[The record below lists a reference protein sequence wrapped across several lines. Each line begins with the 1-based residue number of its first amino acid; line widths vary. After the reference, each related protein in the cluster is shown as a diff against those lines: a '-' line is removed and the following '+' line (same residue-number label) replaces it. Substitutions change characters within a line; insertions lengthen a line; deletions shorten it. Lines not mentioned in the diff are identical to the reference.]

1 MSMVTTC
8 PACTTTFR
16 VTPPQLSQS
25 NGRVRC
31 GRCTTVFDAFKSL
44 ASLPDPSILEPAA
57 SPAGTGAPFASIDI
71 GIPAPGN
78 AGASPGSMP
87 APVESP
93 PPVPPV
99 DDPVT
104 IPVTP
109 IESWHARAE
118 AAGTGTTAPWPV
130 AGAGLQLPLAIDP
143 APSIPE
149 RYVADAAKPLP
160 GRRRGL
166 GVTAML
172 LLVLAAVLQGLYAF
186 RTELAAAVPELRPGL
201 ERACAAI
208 GCRVAYPKQPQQLS
222 IEGSD
227 LSVPDAAKPGLIVL
241 SATIRNRAVH
251 AVAYPSIE
259 LTLTNAQDQTVA
271 RRVFPPS
278 DYAGRAAAGALA
290 GGAEAAVKLDI
301 DTGELRASGY
311 RLFLFYP

>member
-1 MSMVTTC
+1 MVTTC

-31 GRCTTVFDAFKSL
+31 GRCTNVFDAFKSL
-44 ASLPDPSILEPAA
+44 ASLPDQTIPEPAA
-57 SPAGTGAPFASIDI
+57 SRAATAAPFPSIDI

-78 AGASPGSMP
+78 VGSPSV
-87 APVESP
+87 AIPV
-93 PPVPPV
+93 PVKPLQPGPPV

-104 IPVTP
+104 IPVMP
-109 IESWHARAE
+109 VEPGHARTD
-118 AAGTGTTAPWPV
+118 AAGAGSAGTLPA

-143 APSIPE
+143 VASVPE
-149 RYVADAAKPLP
+149 RHVAYAARPLP
-160 GRRRGL
+160 GRRRG
-166 GVTAML
+166 VAIAAML
-172 LLVLAAVLQGLYAF
+172 LLVLAAVLQAIYAF
-186 RTELAAAVPELRPGL
+186 RTEIAAAVPELRPGL

-208 GCRVAYPKQPQQLS
+208 GCRVAYPKQPQHLS

-241 SATIRNRAVH
+241 SATIRNRAPH

-278 DYAGRAAAGALA
+278 DYAGHAAAGALA
-290 GGAEAAVKLDI
+290 AGAEAAVKLDI